1 MSEVFIS
8 YKNSDSD
15 GKPTADALIAQKLYT
30 CLLERGVTTFFSNV
44 SLMEFGEA
52 AYKQAIERALDEAD
66 VFVLIATKA
75 EYIES
80 RWVKYEWNS
89 FHEEI
94 LSGDKEE
101 GTIVPYLGSSIE
113 RRSRPLALRNFETF
127 LTDCDSP
134 EKVADFVMSILSR
147 IEAAKPKLQL
157 PKDDKTHSSYNPAEH
172 KEHNRLKIQA
182 RNTKPADMPA
192 LSYVFEKLGGKKAN
206 VLDVGCAYGY
216 VTTDRFSGIENV
228 EVYGVDRQ
236 QECIDFAAANAP
248 AHFHYFCADIEK
260 PEFVDTVEAYAEE
273 QGFEKFDLIV
283 ATLVIHHLTDPI
295 KALRNLRKLLSDDG
309 FIIVRGSDDGSV
321 IAYNDNGLVQKI
333 IDRHL
338 ATPGISDRLNGRKIY
353 YQLYTSGYKHIKMF
367 NYVKEISSL
376 DFDERMEVFDERFK
390 YRRNYLANMLKIE
403 PNNMEYR
410 NQLEW
415 MDYALSALEDLFGN
429 DSFWYQEV
437 DFVAVARKK

>member
-8 YKNSDSD
+8 YKNSD
-15 GKPTADALIAQKLYT
+15 GEGNPTPDALIAQKLYT
-30 CLLERGVTTFFSNV
+30 CLLERGVKTFFSNV
-44 SLMEFGEA
+44 TLMEFGEA
-52 AYKQAIERALDEAD
+52 AYKQAIERALDESD

-75 EYIES
+75 EYLES

-94 LSGDKEE
+94 LSGEKQE
-101 GTIVPYLGSSIE
+101 GTIVPFLDPSIG
-113 RRSRPLALRNFETF
+113 RRDRPLALRNFETF
-127 LTDCDSP
+127 LTDRDSS
-134 EKVADFVMSILSR
+134 EKVADFVQSILGRLEES
-147 IEAAKPKLQL
+147 KPRAQVIS
-157 PKDDKTHSSYNPAEH
+157 DDKTHSSYNPAQH
-172 KEHNRLKIQA
+172 KEHTRLKIQA
-182 RNTKPADMPA
+182 RNTRDADMPA
-192 LSYVFEKLGGKKAN
+192 ISYAFEKFGGKKVR

-216 VTTDRFSGIENV
+216 VTTDRFSGFDNV
-228 EVYGVDRQ
+228 EVYGMDREQ
-236 QECIDFAAANAP
+236 KCIDFACENAP
-248 AHFHYFCADIEK
+248 ENFYYFCADLESSN
-260 PEFVDTVEAYAEE
+260 FVDTVDEYIEAR
-273 QGFEKFDLIV
+273 GFEKFDLII

-295 KALRNLRKLLSDDG
+295 KTLRNLRRLLSDDG

-321 IAYNDNGLVQKI
+321 VAYNDNGLVQKI

-376 DFDERMEVFDERFK
+376 SFDERMDVFDERFK
-390 YRRNYLANMLKIE
+390 YRRNYIANLLKKE
-403 PNNMEYR
+403 PSNMEYR
-410 NQLEW
+410 SGLEW